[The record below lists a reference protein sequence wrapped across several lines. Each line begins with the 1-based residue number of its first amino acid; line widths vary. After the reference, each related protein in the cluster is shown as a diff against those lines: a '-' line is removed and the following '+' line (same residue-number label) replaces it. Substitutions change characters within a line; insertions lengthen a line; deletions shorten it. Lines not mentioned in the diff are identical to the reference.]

1 VQDQPVVGVAAE
13 GLGNDLF
20 ELSLDLVD
28 GLARRKAGA
37 VADAEDM
44 RVDGKSFLAESS
56 VQDTICSLAAD
67 SRQ

>member
-1 VQDQPVVGVAAE
+1 MVGVAAE
-13 GLGNDLF
+13 GLRDDPFQLGFDLF
-20 ELSLDLVD
+20 D
-28 GLARRKAGA
+28 GFAGSQAGA

-56 VQDTICSLAAD
+56 VQDNICSLAAD

>member
-1 VQDQPVVGVAAE
+1 MVGVAAE

-44 RVDGKSFLAESS
+44 RVDGKCFLTESS
-56 VQDTICSLAAD
+56 VENNICCLAPDA
-67 SRQ
+67 R